1 MKRKLRLY
9 SVILFPITILLMVI
23 LPSEKSIMNIL
34 LFSIVVFISLWLISF
49 FVEGNS
55 KNNIGNNIY
64 IVGILMSNVR
74 DVHTIE
80 ITKKIR
86 FSSSKYLEKVYNID
100 TDKNSII
107 GSNMKTL

>member
-55 KNNIGNNIY
+55 KNNITENDIITSTIN
-64 IVGILMSNVR
+64 SDDNSK
-74 DVHTIE
+74 IE
-80 ITKKIR
+80 IPEICPHCKNPNTKQTQKC
-86 FSSSKYLEKVYNID
+86 EWC
-100 TDKNSII
+100 
-107 GSNMKTL
+107 GSQIY